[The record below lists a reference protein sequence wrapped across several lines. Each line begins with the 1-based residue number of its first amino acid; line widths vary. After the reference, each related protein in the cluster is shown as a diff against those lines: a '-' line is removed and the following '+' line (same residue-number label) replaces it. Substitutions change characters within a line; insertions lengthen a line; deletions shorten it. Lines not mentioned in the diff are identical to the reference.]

1 MHDHGHEHTHEH
13 EHEHEHEHHHDHEH
27 EHTHDHEH
35 HHHDADG
42 AGTLTAVLKYM
53 LDHNIHHADELKGI
67 ADKLR
72 AQGQAAAAD
81 TLGESTALFDAAN
94 EKLAAAL
101 ALLQ

>member
-1 MHDHGHEHTHEH
+1 MHDHPHDHEHDHDHPHGHEHP
-13 EHEHEHEHHHDHEH
+13 HDHEH
-27 EHTHDHEH
+27 S
-35 HHHDADG
+35 HDADG

-67 ADKLR
+67 AEKLR
-72 AQGQAAAAD
+72 AQGQTTAAD

-94 EKLAAAL
+94 EKLATAL